1 MATIKTFQDKKQFQL
16 SGKLYKQN
24 TSESPF
30 WNLEEKGIE
39 HTKLN
44 AEEIVH
50 GIYVHKSTQEL
61 ANKITARWGGNMYF
75 SFSLDKNQRLF
86 HRN

>member
-44 AEEIVH
+44 AEEINSPWYLCPQV
-50 GIYVHKSTQEL
+50 YPRTC
-61 ANKITARWGGNMYF
+61 
-75 SFSLDKNQRLF
+75 
-86 HRN
+86 